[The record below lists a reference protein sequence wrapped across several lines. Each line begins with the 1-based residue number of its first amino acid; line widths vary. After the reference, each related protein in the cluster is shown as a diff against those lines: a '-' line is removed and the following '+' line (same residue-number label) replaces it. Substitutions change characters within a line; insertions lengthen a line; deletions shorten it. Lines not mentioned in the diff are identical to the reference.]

1 MPGMDGFE
9 LARRL
14 RALPAG
20 AQPQLIAM
28 SASVLS
34 FNLDDAFA
42 AGCDDFLPKPFREAD
57 LIAKLGLHLGLSW
70 THAVPTA
77 PLTTDTPATASPAT
91 LDFAPLLAAAQRG
104 EIATVRRLLAELS
117 AHHPHDARLAD
128 LSALAAAYQM
138 ERLRDRLTALAVSP
152 AAPT

>member
-1 MPGMDGFE
+1 
-9 LARRL
+9 
-14 RALPAG
+14 
-20 AQPQLIAM
+20 M

-57 LIAKLGLHLGLSW
+57 LIAKLGLHLSLTW
-70 THAVPTA
+70 QHDAATPPPA
-77 PLTTDTPATASPAT
+77 PSASPSALAT
-91 LDFAPLLAAAQRG
+91 LDFVPLLAAAQRG
-104 EIATVRRLLAELS
+104 EIATVRRLLADLS
-117 AHHPHDARLAD
+117 AHHPHDARLAE